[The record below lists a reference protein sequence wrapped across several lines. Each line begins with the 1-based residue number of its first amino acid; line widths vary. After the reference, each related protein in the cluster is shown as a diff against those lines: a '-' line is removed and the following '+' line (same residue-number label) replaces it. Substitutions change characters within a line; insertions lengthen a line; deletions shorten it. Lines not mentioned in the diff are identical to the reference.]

1 MISYETLHA
10 RGKPLAALFA
20 AWLLLPL
27 LLLSAA
33 APSARAQGQDA
44 RPDDSQEG
52 EALPQQRPRRG
63 GANLLLRLNL
73 TPEQLAQLREIRGQS
88 VPQERALLRRLNAAR
103 RALDEAIY
111 ADEVSDAL
119 VEERTAEL
127 SQALTALARLRAQT
141 ELRVRRVLTAEQLRS
156 FRDLR
161 QRARQRQRAQ
171 RRLDRRNRRQQQSGP
186 AGRPALRPEAPANT
200 TPGQRPAPQPPAGR
214 RP

>member
-1 MISYETLHA
+1 MREVLKNLFPA
-10 RGKPLAALFA
+10 ERLAAVLFGLT
-20 AWLLLPL
+20 LLLFPL
-27 LLLSAA
+27 PAASA
-33 APSARAQGQDA
+33 AQGQSEAEA
-44 RPDDSQEG
+44 RE
-52 EALPQQRPRRG
+52 QRETPRRPPPG
-63 GANLLLRLNL
+63 LNL
-73 TPEQLAQLREIRGQS
+73 MRQLNLSREQRQRLREIRRQG
-88 VPQERALLRRLNAAR
+88 EAELRAHTRRVRLAR

-127 SQALTALARLRAQT
+127 SQALAALARLRAQT

-171 RRLDRRNRRQQQSGP
+171 RRLDRRNRRQQPGP

-200 TPGQRPAPQPPAGR
+200 TPGQRPAPQPSEGR